1 MRNRVINIIKYFIT
15 AIAIINLI
23 LMFGFNYHIM
33 GIDFLQYVRG
43 NRDQINYVS
52 AAADTAATAETVAEV
67 EEEEPE
73 KKTRKCRVTSN
84 GNLRVRSGPGTDY
97 DVVGSVSSGTILEVW
112 GEENGWMHIRMDDGR
127 DGYVS
132 GEYVEMINE

>member
-1 MRNRVINIIKYFIT
+1 MRNRVINIIKYTFT

-23 LMFGFNYHIM
+23 FMFGFNYRIM

-43 NRDQINYVS
+43 NQNQINYVS
-52 AAADTAATAETVAEV
+52 ATSDTAATAETATEV
-67 EEEEPE
+67 EEVEPE
-73 KKTRKCRVTSN
+73 KKTRKCRVTAK

-97 DVVGSVSSGTILEVW
+97 EVVGSVSSGTILEVW
-112 GEENGWMHIRMDDGR
+112 GGEDGWMHIRLDDGR

-132 GEYVEMINE
+132 GDYVEMINE